1 MKKQFNALRGTKQ
14 YKLFMELLFWG
25 VMGALWTLVAEM
37 LTSYS
42 DFLVYAGYVSAFL
55 LITFIILKLN
65 KYFNLLKPKTNE
77 NNS

>member
-1 MKKQFNALRGTKQ
+1 MKKQINSIRGTKQ
-14 YKLFMELLFWG
+14 YKVFIELLFWG
-25 VMGALWTLVAEM
+25 AMGALWTLVAEM

-42 DFLVYAGYVSAFL
+42 DFLVYAGYIAAFL

-65 KYFNLLKPKTNE
+65 KYYNQLKPKTNE